1 MKDFE
6 EDDFEEDFAENIFDQ
21 DDKKLFDEQ
30 IEDVVKM
37 TDDEFF
43 DKLEIKSL
51 NRDIKSFIDKKRR
64 GL

>member
-30 IEDVVKM
+30 IE
-37 TDDEFF
+37 
-43 DKLEIKSL
+43 SA
-51 NRDIKSFIDKKRR
+51 
-64 GL
+64 GLCWSASWVWYP